1 MSELRTNRIV
11 PRDGL
16 VSTTT
21 SSGGIIQVKHTIFSS
36 TYSRATSSYDFGAI
50 VTSDPIT
57 PTRSDSKILIQC
69 VMYMSSSNS
78 SGRFGYRVMRVPV
91 GGSASHISPTQYGD
105 GDGNR
110 QQVATYFRQNSTSD
124 MQPLVFNGI
133 DAPSTTS
140 AVTYSIYSSGEQS
153 DTIYVNRT
161 NSNTDSASH
170 YRPISTITLME
181 VSG

>member
-16 VSTTT
+16 TSTTT
-21 SSGGIIQVKHTIFSS
+21 SAGGIIQVKHTIFSS
-36 TYSRATSSYDFGAI
+36 TYSRATSSYNFGAI
-50 VTSDPIT
+50 VTSDSIT

-140 AVTYSIYSSGEQS
+140 PVTYSIYSSGEQS

-181 VSG
+181 VTG

>member
-1 MSELRTNRIV
+1 MSELRTNRII

-16 VSTTT
+16 PSG
-21 SSGGIIQVKHTIFSS
+21 SAGGIIQVKQTVDS
-36 TYSRATSSYDFGAI
+36 TANQQISGTTYADAGSLNVS
-50 VTSDPIT
+50 IT

-69 VMYMSSSNS
+69 VMYMASGNS

-140 AVTYSIYSSGEQS
+140 AVTYSIYSSGEES

-181 VSG
+181 VTG

>member
-16 VSTTT
+16 TSTTT
-21 SSGGIIQVKHTIFSS
+21 SAGGIIQVKHTIFSS
-36 TYSRATSSYDFGAI
+36 TYSRATSSYNFGAI
-50 VTSDPIT
+50 VTSDSIT

-140 AVTYSIYSSGEQS
+140 AVTYSIYSSGESS
-153 DTIYVNRT
+153 DVIYVNRT
-161 NSNTDSASH
+161 ATNTDSASH

-181 VSG
+181 VTG

>member
-21 SSGGIIQVKHTIFSS
+21 SAGGIIQVKHTIF
-36 TYSRATSSYDFGAI
+36 TGIASRATSGNNFGAL
-50 VTSDPIT
+50 VTSDAIT

-69 VMYMSSSNS
+69 VMHMASSNS
-78 SGRFGYRVMRVPV
+78 SGRFGYRVMRIV
-91 GGSASHISPTQYGD
+91 GGSASHISPQQYGD

-110 QQVATYFRQNSTSD
+110 TQVATYHRQSSGSD
-124 MQPLVFNGI
+124 MPPLTFTGI

-140 AVTYSIYSSGEQS
+140 AVTYSIYSSGESS
-153 DTIYVNRT
+153 DTVYLNRT
-161 NSNTDSASH
+161 YDNTDSANH
-170 YRPISTITLME
+170 YRPISAITLME

>member
-1 MSELRTNRIV
+1 MSELSTNRIV

-16 VSTTT
+16 TSTTT
-21 SSGGIIQVKHTIFSS
+21 SAGGIIQVKHTIFSS
-36 TYSRATSSYDFGAI
+36 TYSRATSSYNFGAI
-50 VTSDPIT
+50 VTSDSIT

-140 AVTYSIYSSGEQS
+140 AVTYSIYSSGEES

>member
-21 SSGGIIQVKHTIFSS
+21 SGGGVIQVKHTIF
-36 TYSRATSSYDFGAI
+36 TGIANRATSSYDFGAL
-50 VTSDPIT
+50 VTSDAIT

-69 VMYMSSSNS
+69 VMYMSSSNAT
-78 SGRFGYRVMRVPV
+78 GRFGYRVMRVPV
-91 GGSASHISPTQYGD
+91 GGSATHISPTQYGD
-105 GDGNR
+105 GAGNR
-110 QQVATYFRQNSTSD
+110 QQVAAYFRQNSNAD

-153 DTIYVNRT
+153 DTIYLNRT
-161 NSNTDSASH
+161 DSNDDSASH
-170 YRPISTITLME
+170 YRTSSSITLME

>member
-16 VSTTT
+16 TSTTT
-21 SSGGIIQVKHTIFSS
+21 SAAGIIQVKHTIFSS
-36 TYSRATSSYDFGAI
+36 TYSRATSSYNFGAI

>member
-21 SSGGIIQVKHTIFSS
+21 SGGGVIQVKHTIF
-36 TYSRATSSYDFGAI
+36 TGIASRATSSYDFGEL
-50 VTSDPIT
+50 VTSNAIT

-78 SGRFGYRVMRVPV
+78 TGRFGYRVMRVV
-91 GGSASHISPTQYGD
+91 GGSASHITPNQFGA

-110 QQVATYFRQNSTSD
+110 QQVAAYFRQNSTSD

-140 AVTYSIYSSGEQS
+140 AVTYSIYSSGESS
-153 DTIYVNRT
+153 DTIYLNRT
-161 NSNTDSASH
+161 NSNDDSASH
-170 YRPISTITLME
+170 YRPISSITLTE
-181 VSG
+181 ISG

>member
-21 SSGGIIQVKHTIFSS
+21 SAGGIIQVKHTIFSS
-36 TYSRATSSYDFGAI
+36 TYSRATSSYNFGAI
-50 VTSDPIT
+50 VTSDSIT
-57 PTRSDSKILIQC
+57 PTRSDSKILIHC

-140 AVTYSIYSSGEQS
+140 AVTYSIYSSGESS
-153 DTIYVNRT
+153 DVIYVNRT
-161 NSNTDSASH
+161 ATNTDSASH

>member
-21 SSGGIIQVKHTIFSS
+21 SGGGIIQVKHTIF
-36 TYSRATSSYDFGAI
+36 TGIASRATSSSDFGAL
-50 VTSDPIT
+50 VTSDAIT
-57 PTRSDSKILIQC
+57 PTRSDSKILITC
-69 VMYMSSSNS
+69 IMFLATSNS

-91 GGSASHISPTQYGD
+91 GGSAAHITPQQYGD
-105 GDGNR
+105 GASNR
-110 QQVATYFRQNSTSD
+110 QQIASGGRQDNGAQHT
-124 MQPLVFNGI
+124 PCHFIGI

-140 AVTYSIYSSGEQS
+140 PLTYSIYTSGESS
-153 DTIYVNRT
+153 DTIYLNRT
-161 NSNTDSASH
+161 YDNTDSASH
-170 YRPISTITLME
+170 YRTSSSITLME

>member
-36 TYSRATSSYDFGAI
+36 TYSRATSSYNFGAI
-50 VTSDPIT
+50 VTSDSIT

-91 GGSASHISPTQYGD
+91 GGSATHITPTQYGA

-140 AVTYSIYSSGEQS
+140 AVTYSIYSSGEEA

-161 NSNTDSASH
+161 NANTDSASH

-181 VSG
+181 VTG

>member
-1 MSELRTNRIV
+1 MAELRTNRIV

-36 TYSRATSSYDFGAI
+36 TYSRATSSYNFGAI

-69 VMYMSSSNS
+69 VMYMASSNS

-110 QQVATYFRQNSTSD
+110 QQVATYHRLSSTSD
-124 MQPLVFNGI
+124 MPALVFNGI

-181 VSG
+181 VTG

>member
-21 SSGGIIQVKHTIFSS
+21 SAGGIIQVKHTIF
-36 TYSRATSSYDFGAI
+36 TGIASRTTSSSDFGAL
-50 VTSDPIT
+50 VTSDAIT
-57 PTRSDSKILIQC
+57 PTRSDSKILITC
-69 VMYMSSSNS
+69 IMHLASGNS

-91 GGSASHISPTQYGD
+91 GGSAAHITPTQYGA

-140 AVTYSIYSSGEQS
+140 AVTYSIYSSGEEA

-181 VSG
+181 VTG

>member
-16 VSTTT
+16 TSTTT
-21 SSGGIIQVKHTIFSS
+21 SAGGIIQVKHTIFSS
-36 TYSRATSSYDFGAI
+36 TYSRATSSYNFGAI
-50 VTSDPIT
+50 VTSDSIT

-181 VSG
+181 VTG

>member
-21 SSGGIIQVKHTIFSS
+21 SAGGIIQVKHTIFSS
-36 TYSRATSSYDFGAI
+36 TYSRATSSYNFGAI
-50 VTSDPIT
+50 VTSDSIT

-140 AVTYSIYSSGEQS
+140 AVTYSIYSSGESS
-153 DTIYVNRT
+153 DVIYVNRT
-161 NSNTDSASH
+161 ATNTDSASH

-181 VSG
+181 VTG

>member
-21 SSGGIIQVKHTIFSS
+21 SAGGIIQVKHTIF
-36 TYSRATSSYDFGAI
+36 TGIASRATSSYDYGAL
-50 VTSDPIT
+50 VTSDAIT
-57 PTRSDSKILIQC
+57 PTRSDSKILITC
-69 VMYMSSSNS
+69 IMYLASSNS

-91 GGSASHISPTQYGD
+91 GGSATHITPTQYGA
-105 GDGNR
+105 GEGNR
-110 QQVATYFRQNSTSD
+110 QQVAAHHRQSSTSD
-124 MQPLVFNGI
+124 MPALVFNGI

-181 VSG
+181 VTG

>member
-16 VSTTT
+16 TSTTT
-21 SSGGIIQVKHTIFSS
+21 SAGGIIKVKHTIFSS
-36 TYSRATSSYDFGAI
+36 TYSRATSSYNFGAI
-50 VTSDPIT
+50 VTSDSIT

-91 GGSASHISPTQYGD
+91 GGSATHITPTQYGE

-181 VSG
+181 VTG

>member
-16 VSTTT
+16 TSTTT
-21 SSGGIIQVKHTIFSS
+21 SAGGIIQVKHTIFSS

-50 VTSDPIT
+50 VTSDAIT

-69 VMYMSSSNS
+69 VMYMSSSNDT
-78 SGRFGYRVMRVPV
+78 GRFGYRVMRVPV
-91 GGSASHISPTQYGD
+91 GGSATHITPTQYGA
-105 GDGNR
+105 GEGNR
-110 QQVATYFRQNSTSD
+110 QQVAAYFRQNSTSD

-140 AVTYSIYSSGEQS
+140 PVTYSIYSSGEQS
-153 DTIYVNRT
+153 DTIYLNRT
-161 NSNTDSASH
+161 NSNDDSASH
-170 YRPISTITLME
+170 YRTSSSITLME

>member
-16 VSTTT
+16 TSTTT
-21 SSGGIIQVKHTIFSS
+21 SAGGIIQVKHTIFSS
-36 TYSRATSSYDFGAI
+36 TYSRATSSYNFGAI
-50 VTSDPIT
+50 VTSDSIT

-69 VMYMSSSNS
+69 VMYMASGNS

-91 GGSASHISPTQYGD
+91 GGSATHITPTQYGD
-105 GDGNR
+105 GAGNR
-110 QQVATYFRQNSTSD
+110 QQVAAYHRQSSGSD
-124 MQPLVFNGI
+124 MPALVFNGI

-140 AVTYSIYSSGEQS
+140 AVTYSIYSSGESS
-153 DTIYVNRT
+153 DTVYVNRT
-161 NSNTDSASH
+161 YDNTDSASH

-181 VSG
+181 VTG

>member
-1 MSELRTNRIV
+1 
-11 PRDGL
+11 
-16 VSTTT
+16 
-21 SSGGIIQVKHTIFSS
+21 
-36 TYSRATSSYDFGAI
+36 
-50 VTSDPIT
+50 
-57 PTRSDSKILIQC
+57 
-69 VMYMSSSNS
+69 MYMASGNS

-91 GGSASHISPTQYGD
+91 GGSATHITPTQYGD
-105 GDGNR
+105 GAGNR
-110 QQVATYFRQNSTSD
+110 QLSATYHRQSSTSD
-124 MQPLVFNGI
+124 MPALVFNGI